1 MMAFFAVHTLQAFS
15 SEMADLYFQPKV
27 LMEEIK
33 ALAILAQ

>member
-1 MMAFFAVHTLQAFS
+1 MMAFFAVYRLQAFS
-15 SEMADLYFQPKV
+15 SEMADLDFQPKV